1 MKKPIVV
8 FLIPTIL
15 SITPAM
21 AIDFSKFEATCLEIG
36 FKRNTETFGDCVL
49 ELASRAK
56 KANAQKA
63 QLQAQEQQREY
74 ERQKQREIAALR
86 QQQEQQAWQQQQ
98 QQLAAAKRQQESREN
113 VDMFIGVMGI
123 LGGAA
128 SGYAERRRPVQTYQ
142 PPQSYHCRS
151 TSSMIGNY
159 VNTDTNCR

>member
-8 FLIPTIL
+8 FLIPAIL
-15 SITPAM
+15 LTQTAM
-21 AIDFSKFEATCLEIG
+21 AIDFSKFEATCTEIG
-36 FKRNTETFGDCVL
+36 FKRNTDAFGDCVL

-56 KANAQKA
+56 KSDAQKA

-74 ERQKQREIAALR
+74 ERQKQRETTALR
-86 QQQEQQAWQQQQ
+86 QQQELQAWQQQQ
-98 QQLAAAKRQQESREN
+98 QQLAAAQRQQESREN
-113 VDMFIGVMGI
+113 IDTFIGVLGL

-142 PPQSYHCRS
+142 PPQSYNCRS
-151 TSSMIGNY
+151 SSTRIGNY